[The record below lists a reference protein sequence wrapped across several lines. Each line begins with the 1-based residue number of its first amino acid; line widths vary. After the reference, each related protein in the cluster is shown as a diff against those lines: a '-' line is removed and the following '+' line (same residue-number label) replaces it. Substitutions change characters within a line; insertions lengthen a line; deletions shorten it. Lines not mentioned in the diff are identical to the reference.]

1 MSRSRGG
8 VGGYRGR
15 RTITDI
21 LRFIAIALAVVLVL
35 VLAGLW
41 FGQEYIVYTDDGL
54 RLELPPFL
62 QNMRQE
68 RPQKEPGD
76 VSYTDTEGPDGEDA
90 SLKDPAQPVQ
100 PDPQPSE
107 PQPPEPASAAA
118 AYELPVSAV
127 TGGSASGTLETLE
140 GAQALILEMKGAAGR
155 LAWNS
160 QHKIALRSEVSGPA
174 AVNAA
179 LEQWNAG
186 ETHTVARVC
195 CFRDDAAPYHN
206 NALAL
211 RRGQYNWRDELGLRW
226 LSPASKDAQE
236 YLAALCGELA
246 ALGFDEI
253 VLEHFTFPTQG
264 NLEAIARG
272 DRYDPARFPQEVESF
287 LTQVEQALA
296 PYGTALSLR
305 LEGDSLSEHSGLTPQ
320 LVERFAGRVW
330 TGDLSALEGAG
341 LALDQERL
349 VEIVPQLREASPAG
363 LQAVLQTE
371 N

>member
-90 SLKDPAQPVQ
+90 SLKDPAQPAQ

-140 GAQALILEMKGAAGR
+140 GAQALILEMKGTDGR

-179 LEQWNAG
+179 LEQWNTG

-236 YLAALCGELA
+236 YLAALCGEL
-246 ALGFDEI
+246 
-253 VLEHFTFPTQG
+253 
-264 NLEAIARG
+264 
-272 DRYDPARFPQEVESF
+272 
-287 LTQVEQALA
+287 
-296 PYGTALSLR
+296 SLI
-305 LEGDSLSEHSGLTPQ
+305 H
-320 LVERFAGRVW
+320 
-330 TGDLSALEGAG
+330 
-341 LALDQERL
+341 
-349 VEIVPQLREASPAG
+349 I
-363 LQAVLQTE
+363 
-371 N
+371 

>member
-1 MSRSRGG
+1 MGRSNKD

-15 RTITDI
+15 RTVTDI
-21 LRFIAIALAVVLVL
+21 LRFIAIALAVAV
-35 VLAGLW
+35 VLAVAGALYL
-41 FGQEYIVYTDDGL
+41 QKYLVYTDDGV
-54 RLELPPFL
+54 RLDLPPFL
-62 QNMRQE
+62 QMFRQE
-68 RPQKEPGD
+68 AGGKEPAGS
-76 VSYTDTEGPDGEDA
+76 VTP
-90 SLKDPAQPVQ
+90 
-100 PDPQPSE
+100 PDPGNVSVVVE
-107 PQPPEPASAAA
+107 PD
-118 AYELPVSAV
+118 
-127 TGGSASGTLETLE
+127 GSASEPPAEPEQAGFAMQLPVADVINGAAAGKLAEA
-140 GAQALILEMKGAAGR
+140 GAQALILEMKGADGR

-264 NLEAIARG
+264 NLETIARG

>member
-1 MSRSRGG
+1 MSRSSGG

-76 VSYTDTEGPDGEDA
+76 VSYTEGPDGGDA
-90 SLKDPAQPVQ
+90 SLEDPAEPTQPVQ
-100 PDPQPSE
+100 PEPPAAQPL
-107 PQPPEPASAAA
+107 AA

-127 TGGSASGTLETLE
+127 ADGSAAGTLSQLE
-140 GAQALILEMKGAAGR
+140 HAQVLVLEVKGADGK
-155 LAWNS
+155 LAWHS
-160 QHKIALRSEVSGPA
+160 EHKTAQRSEVSGPQS
-174 AVNAA
+174 NSDA
-179 LEQWNAG
+179 LRQWNAG
-186 ETHTVARVC
+186 EGYTAARVC

-226 LSPASKDAQE
+226 LSPGHKDAQS

-264 NLEAIARG
+264 DLETIARG
-272 DRYDPARFPQEVESF
+272 DRYDPARFSQEVESF

-296 PYGTALSLR
+296 PYGTTLSLR

-330 TGDLSALEGAG
+330 TGDPAALEGAG
-341 LALDQERL
+341 LTLDKERL
-349 VEIVPQLREASPAG
+349 VEIVPQLRESSPAG